1 MNKQRFFF
9 SMEVPTEKNTDEEA
23 NAANTSE
30 DTNEKELEIL
40 KTELDKTKLELNEA
54 KSEVAVCQI
63 LQENLE
69 SISRQKVGF
78 LPILIH

>member
-1 MNKQRFFF
+1 
-9 SMEVPTEKNTDEEA
+9 MEVPTEKNTDEEA
-23 NAANTSE
+23 NAANTTE
-30 DTNEKELEIL
+30 DTNENELEIL

-78 LPILIH
+78 LPILFH